1 MAPPKSRKERAQE
14 THDRLITT
22 AVSLFSER
30 HYEEV
35 SVSDIARNAG
45 VAHGVIFH
53 HFGNKRGIYLAAMER
68 AARKLDMLERIQP
81 GLPLGQQLLQLLTY
95 HLEFLSTHEGLALR
109 LVLGGRGSDP
119 EAWELFEQGRWRIV
133 EWWCEQLGLDPQ
145 SPAVRMIM
153 RANIGAMDEA
163 TVYWLN
169 AGRPYAVETM
179 AHALADMAARGLSSI
194 TVLDPN
200 IDIPAA
206 LAKVARRDTGN
217 P

>member
-14 THDRLITT
+14 THDRLIAT
-22 AVSLFSER
+22 AVALFSER

-35 SVSDIARNAG
+35 SVSDIAKNAG
-45 VAHGVIFH
+45 VAHGVVFH
-53 HFGNKRGIYLAAMER
+53 HFGNKRGIYLAAMQG
-68 AARKLDMLERIQP
+68 AARKLDMIQRIQP
-81 GLPLGQQLLQLLTY
+81 GLPLDQQLLQLLTY

-133 EWWCEQLGLDPQ
+133 EWWCEQLGLNPE
-145 SPAVRMIM
+145 SHAVRMVM

-169 AGRPYAVETM
+169 AGRPYDVKTM
-179 AHALADMAARGLSSI
+179 AHALADMAARGLASI
-194 TVLDPN
+194 TVLDPSV
-200 IDIPAA
+200 DIRAI
-206 LAKVARRDTGN
+206 LAKVA
-217 P
+217 PSAP